1 MSLDYS
7 IIGERIKKARTQ
19 KKLTQEELAEKID
32 VSVAYLSRVE
42 RGDTKIN
49 LTRLNQICEL
59 LQVSKGQILDGSS
72 NTSTNYLNNEFSSL
86 LKSCPPEKFKLI
98 YDISKVIIKN

>member
-7 IIGERIKKARTQ
+7 VIGERIKKART
-19 KKLTQEELAEKID
+19 KKHLTQEQLAEEID

-49 LTRLNQICEL
+49 LSRLNQICEL
-59 LQVSKGQILDGSS
+59 LEVTKGHILDGSS
-72 NTSTNYLNNEFSSL
+72 NTSTNYLNSEFSNL
-86 LKSCPPEKFKLI
+86 LQSCPPEKFKII
-98 YDISKVIIKN
+98 YDISKIIINN